1 VTVRVLL
8 VDDQPDV
15 RAALRSLLELDP
27 AIAVV
32 GEAGDGEHAAFLAA
46 ELAPDVVLMDI
57 RMPGVDGLTATARL
71 AGTGTRVVVL
81 TSFDLDEY
89 VFAALRAGASGF
101 LVKNAPPDDLHRA
114 VHVVAAGQALLD
126 PAVTGR
132 VIERFARRGPGPG
145 RLRVLT
151 AREREIV
158 RHIAEGLSNDEIAA
172 ALQLSVWTVKTHV
185 GAILRKLGARDRTH
199 IVIAAY
205 EDRPPDPR

>member
-15 RAALRSLLELDP
+15 RAALRSLLELDA

-57 RMPGVDGLTATARL
+57 RMPGDDGLTATARL
-71 AGTGTRVVVL
+71 TRTGTRVVVL

-101 LVKNAPPDDLHRA
+101 LVKNAAPADLHRA
-114 VHVVAAGQALLD
+114 VHVVAGGQALLD
-126 PAVTGR
+126 PAVTRR
-132 VIERFARRGPGPG
+132 VIERFARPEPGPDP
-145 RLRVLT
+145 LRVLT

-158 RHIAEGLSNDEIAA
+158 EQVAAGLTNDEIAA

-205 EDRPPDPR
+205 RSRPRS